1 LEGLEEVLAV
11 VRGGV
16 VVVGHRSSVSCEQ
29 DVLKGRLKCQWVRW
43 SLGAAMVPF
52 YDQMVVRDWELA
64 VELGQTA
71 NAERRQYVLVGA

>member
-1 LEGLEEVLAV
+1 
-11 VRGGV
+11 
-16 VVVGHRSSVSCEQ
+16 
-29 DVLKGRLKCQWVRW
+29 
-43 SLGAAMVPF
+43 MVPF